1 MNYIFDLLL
10 LWLGAAFMRAIMCGI
25 IKCDKHIYD
34 PIEITIFDIDDRI
47 KIKETIDKFKLTLF
61 DSPPVQ
67 DENIILHRAFIETLQ
82 VTIRDTND
90 LSFCNLSNKR
100 ICYFPDDIT
109 ISALG
114 EKFINKADWVT
125 LQLGKQCNLSMCNF
139 YNAVLLV
146 AGTNCNFNQITAS
159 YSDWSYSKLPKSSF
173 VNADL
178 RYSTFSDT
186 NLMNADFTGADL
198 SNADFTGAILANANF
213 TGAILTNTKFDMA
226 DLTNAN
232 MLDTDISTASF
243 VNSKLNRT
251 KRIVTENSKPE
262 QKPATNN
269 RSTTSYTESFGN
281 IMMHSYK

>member
-1 MNYIFDLLL
+1 MTILIAFILAGFLLVYYL
-10 LWLGAAFMRAIMCGI
+10 ITAPHDPI
-25 IKCDKHIYD
+25 D
-34 PIEITIFDIDDRI
+34 PIEVTIFDIDDRI
-47 KIKETIDKFKLTLF
+47 KIKETIDIPTQIEYRLYDDEKKL
-61 DSPPVQ
+61 
-67 DENIILHRAFIETLQ
+67 LHWAFIETLRI
-82 VTIRDTND
+82 TISDTND
-90 LSFCNLSNKR
+90 LSYCNLSNKR
-100 ICYFPDDIT
+100 ICYFPDDFT
-109 ISALG
+109 MSELG
-114 EKFINKADWVT
+114 EEFITKADWVT
-125 LQLGKQCNLSMCNF
+125 LQLGKQCNFSMCNF

-146 AGTNCNFNQITAS
+146 GGTNCNFNQLTAS

-178 RYSTFSDT
+178 RYSTFSET
-186 NLMNADFTGADL
+186 NLMDADFTGADL
-198 SNADFTGAILANANF
+198 SNADFTGARLANANF

-232 MLDTDISTASF
+232 LLDTDISTASF

-251 KRIVTENSKPE
+251 KRIVTENCKPE